1 MEEWKL
7 TSRSPRRCS
16 CSCVCWV
23 LGWEEESDWRW
34 AVSSSSAVSSAS
46 LCPLSAHW
54 LSPVVYTDTQQH
66 KKVKSSVVSC
76 YKFKSFLFRTTH
88 FLVFL
93 SISFH
98 SIHKGLHTLH
108 SLHVCFLKILAN
120 MIIRSNWPYSVSVC
134 QVCVYATFAYS
145 LKFESA
151 CMCNSRTWLDSERR
165 SHLSTAQ

>member
-1 MEEWKL
+1 MQEWKL

-120 MIIRSNWPYSVSVC
+120 MIIRSYTRDAPIPPFPKWVIFGTCRYLPILLFFI
-134 QVCVYATFAYS
+134 TFVI
-145 LKFESA
+145 KKKI
-151 CMCNSRTWLDSERR
+151 
-165 SHLSTAQ
+165 